1 MEKYE
6 KSWSSKTESRRLSC
20 LGYLFSLPSE
30 TSARRAFN
38 EFERNV
44 KRSCGRLKEI
54 WKSMKRAGVA
64 KQNQE
69 D

>member
-30 TSARRAFN
+30 TSARGLLMN
-38 EFERNV
+38 
-44 KRSCGRLKEI
+44 LKEML
-54 WKSMKRAGVA
+54 KDHV
-64 KQNQE
+64 E
-69 D
+69 DLKKFGKV